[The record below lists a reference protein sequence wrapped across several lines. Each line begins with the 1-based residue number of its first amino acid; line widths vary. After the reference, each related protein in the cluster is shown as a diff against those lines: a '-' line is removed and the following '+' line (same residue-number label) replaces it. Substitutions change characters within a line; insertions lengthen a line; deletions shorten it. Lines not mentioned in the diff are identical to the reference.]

1 MDRKINILIRFI
13 TPQLELERIGTIK
26 NTIQLMMNGIFLL
39 NSPASVS

>member
-1 MDRKINILIRFI
+1 MDRKINNLDKIY

-39 NSPASVS
+39 NSPVSVS